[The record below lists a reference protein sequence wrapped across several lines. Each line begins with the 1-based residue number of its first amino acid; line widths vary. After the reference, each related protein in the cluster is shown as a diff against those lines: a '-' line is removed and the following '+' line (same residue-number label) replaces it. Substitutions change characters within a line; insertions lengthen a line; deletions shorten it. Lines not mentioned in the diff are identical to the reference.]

1 MGLCNHSRLHL
12 LSAASRTNLAL
23 EGIASQSS
31 QYGSGYARKAIDG
44 KTDGNFSH
52 GSCTHTSHNN
62 DPWWMITFKNMILV
76 NEVIIANRADCCG
89 K

>member
-31 QYGSGYARKAIDG
+31 QHGRGYARKAIDG
-44 KTDGNFSH
+44 NTDGNFFH
-52 GSCTHTSHNN
+52 GSCTHTSDNN

-76 NEVIIANRADCCG
+76 DEVIIANRADCCG